1 MAYSTG
7 MLNRRVAIM
16 ARKDAETQSDYGSN
30 SAGHDYEYVG
40 EVWAAVDYNKGQKSL
55 REGAYDAYDYLM
67 IRMRYTKLIDRWC
80 MIVWD
85 NRTFEIEKFDSDK
98 YLNQIQLLVRE
109 VPGND
114 MTALFPH
121 ILATCDGEA
130 ILSNDDF
137 LFVVTAKR
145 EPQN

>member
-30 SAGHDYEYVG
+30 SAGRDYVYAG
-40 EVWAAVDYNKGQKSL
+40 DVWAAVDYNKGQKSL

-121 ILATCDGEA
+121 ILATKEDHILVSDDGYQF
-130 ILSNDDF
+130 I
-137 LFVVTAKR
+137 VTAKNKI
-145 EPQN
+145 QS